1 MIFTTPKLP
10 PEYERVVERID
21 VLRTQLRYQTSDSRR
36 RWTGLLRRS
45 TWAKGIQGSNSIEGY
60 NVSEGDA
67 VAAVDEEQPTDADQE
82 SWMAVSGYRAALSY
96 ILQLSDDPYYAHN
109 EGTIRSLHYMM
120 IGYDTSKN
128 PGRWR
133 PGAVWVKHEP
143 SGDIVY
149 EGPDVQLVPGLMAD
163 LVKSLNE
170 PSKQPVMV
178 RAAMAHLNLVMI
190 HPFLDG
196 NGRMGRALQ
205 TMVLAREGILDPVF
219 SSIEEYL
226 GKYTLDY
233 YKVLGDV
240 GKGAWHPEN
249 DALPWLRFCLTAHY
263 RQAET
268 LLRRV
273 KEIQRMWELLE
284 EELAAHALN
293 MRLMNAVSDAAFGYK
308 VRNSTYRK
316 LAELS
321 DEVASKDLRTLVEHG
336 FLAAQGER
344 RGRYYVASPLLKQIA
359 LSVQEKRIQTDPF
372 VEGPAGVTALEQ
384 PDLPGLFPSQ
394 R

>member
-1 MIFTTPKLP
+1 MIYATPTLP
-10 PEYERVVERID
+10 VEYVHVIKKID
-21 VLRTQLRYQTSDSRR
+21 VLRTQLRYQTSDNRR

-45 TWAKGIQGSNSIEGY
+45 TFARGIQGSNSIEGY

-67 VAAVDEEQPTDADQE
+67 VAAVDEEQPFDTDADT
-82 SWMAVSGYRAALSY
+82 WVAISGYRTALSY
-96 ILQLSDDPYYAHN
+96 VLQLSDDPFYVHN

-120 IGYDTSKN
+120 ISYDTRKH

-143 SGDIVY
+143 SGEVVY
-149 EGPDVQLVPGLMAD
+149 EGPDVQRVPGLMAE
-163 LVKSLNE
+163 LIESLNVQ
-170 PSKQPVMV
+170 SDQPAIV
-178 RAAMAHLNLVMI
+178 RAAMAHLNLIMI

-196 NGRMGRALQ
+196 NGRMARALQ

-233 YKVLGDV
+233 YAVLGEV

-249 DALPWLRFCLTAHY
+249 SALPWIRFCLIAHY

-273 KEIQRMWELLE
+273 KEIERLWNLLE
-284 EELAAHALN
+284 KELTTLGLN
-293 MRLMNAVSDAAFGYK
+293 HRMMNAISDAAFGYK
-308 VRNSTYRK
+308 VRNSSYRK
-316 LAELS
+316 LADIS
-321 DEVASKDLRTLVEHG
+321 DEVASKDLRALVEHG
-336 FLAAQGER
+336 FLTAQGER
-344 RGRYYVASPLLKQIA
+344 RGRYYVASPKLQGITI
-359 LSVQEKRIQTDPF
+359 SVREKRVQTDPF
-372 VEGPAGVTALEQ
+372 VEGPGGAITQ
-384 PDLPGLFPSQ
+384 PQPQLPGLFPND
-394 R
+394 